1 MDNIEKINIISYEP
15 AFSIIGNASKRNPTC
30 RQSADH
36 SMVYIIAT
44 LLRKA
49 FEKYDKIVGDHSLDE
64 LWKYLMLTPFDYGKN
79 AIFNETTRK
88 LMDKI
93 HFEHGGP
100 EYDAK
105 YPEGIPTS
113 IQIFGKGQAPEQV
126 LDSGLIMFPGGHS
139 KNHTVTLHDILQRKF
154 KALG

>member
-1 MDNIEKINIISYEP
+1 LFDGNMDNIDRIKIISYEP
-15 AFSIIGNASKRNPTC
+15 AFSIIGDASKRTPTC

-49 FEKYDKIVGDHSLDE
+49 FEKYDKIVGEHSLDE
-64 LWKYLMLTPFDYGKN
+64 LWKYLMLVPFDYGKN

-88 LMDKI
+88 LMAKI
-93 HFEHGGP
+93 EFEHGGP

-113 IQIFGKGQAPEQV
+113 IKIYGKG
-126 LDSGLIMFPGGHS
+126 
-139 KNHTVTLHDILQRKF
+139 
-154 KALG
+154 

>member
-1 MDNIEKINIISYEP
+1 MDNIDRIKIISYEP
-15 AFSIIGNASKRNPTC
+15 AFSIIGDASKRTPTC

-49 FEKYDKIVGDHSLDE
+49 FEKYDKITVDHTLDE
-64 LWKYLMLTPFDYGKN
+64 LWKYLMLVPSDYNKN

-88 LMDKI
+88 LMAKI
-93 HFEHGGP
+93 EFEHGGP

-113 IQIFGKGQAPEQV
+113 IQLYGKGQDSTTC

-139 KNHTVTLHDILQRKF
+139 KN
-154 KALG
+154 